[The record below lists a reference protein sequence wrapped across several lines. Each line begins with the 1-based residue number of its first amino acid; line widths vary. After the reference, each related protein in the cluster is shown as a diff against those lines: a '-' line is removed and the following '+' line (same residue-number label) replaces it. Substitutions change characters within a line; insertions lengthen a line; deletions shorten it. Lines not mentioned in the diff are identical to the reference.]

1 MKFVKRIIKA
11 IMIFAIA
18 FCLIIG
24 LINLYVVL
32 IGKSDFSSVEDIEEE
47 YDCAI
52 VLGAKVGSDG
62 TPSYM
67 LRDRLDF
74 AFKMYDNGT
83 VPKIL
88 VSGDH
93 GTYGYDEVNAMRQY
107 LIEKGVK
114 IEDVFMDHAGFDT
127 YSTMYRAKDIFEV
140 KRAVICTQKYHLYR
154 ACYIAKR
161 MGVEVK
167 GLPSDVYV
175 SSKILYFK
183 ARECAARIKAFLE
196 VEILKPE
203 PMLGEKIPITGD
215 GRITEDG
222 KT

>member
-1 MKFVKRIIKA
+1 MNIFRQTIKA
-11 IMIFAIA
+11 ILILAIA
-18 FCLIIG
+18 FALIFG
-24 LINLYVVL
+24 
-32 IGKSDFSSVEDIEEE
+32 SVNFYIASVGQKAFTTVEKIEGE

-67 LRDRLDF
+67 LRDRMDF
-74 AFKMYDNGT
+74 AYKLYEQGT
-83 VPKIL
+83 VSKIL

-93 GTYGYDEVNAMRQY
+93 GTASYDEVNAMREY
-107 LIEKGVK
+107 LVEKGAN
-114 IEDVFMDHAGFDT
+114 IEDIFMDHAGFDT

-140 KRAVICTQKYHLYR
+140 KSAVICTQEYHLYR

-161 MGVEVK
+161 LGLDVK
-167 GLPSDVYV
+167 GIPSDVYV

-183 ARECAARIKAFLE
+183 ARECAARIKAFIE

-203 PMLGEKIPITGD
+203 PILGDEIPITGD
-215 GRITEDG
+215 GRITENG